1 MSGGAAQAG
10 EFDYVVVGSG
20 AAGAIVAARLSED
33 ASASVCVLEAGPAD
47 GHPYLKLPAGFIKVI
62 FNPELAWQFGSEP
75 TARTGAGAFRC
86 PRARPWGLH
95 IDQRPGLQPGAAR
108 GFRRLGGARQSRLVV

>member
-75 TARTGAGAFRC
+75 TARTGGRRI
-86 PRARPWGLH
+86 PLPQGKTLGLH

>member
-75 TARTGAGAFRC
+75 TARTGPAHSAAPGQD
-86 PRARPWGLH
+86 PGLH